1 MPLDHASVTAPKE
14 KYEEVVAW
22 YLKALEPLG
31 YKKVMDFPGAAV
43 GLGDPNPD
51 FWIGGKEGA
60 SANTQL
66 HFAFRAKGLFAF
78 RHREV

>member
-1 MPLDHASVTAPKE
+1 
-14 KYEEVVAW
+14 
-22 YLKALEPLG
+22 
-31 YKKVMDFPGAAV
+31 MDFPGAAV